1 MKNKII
7 RQIGTFP
14 LLREQYRKNFPTGI
28 IVLKHGEHKGAGRGF
43 GAIHILAEHTAD
55 LKRNGLSFDED
66 GVCRYIEMILQTGAG
81 IYCEFDN
88 LKGLQRP
95 MIVRSRIGTVILER
109 QKINGLTFYSVVTAF
124 GGTKAR
130 GIKIGIMPK

>member
-1 MKNKII
+1 MKNEII
-7 RQIGTFP
+7 KQIGTFP
-14 LLREQYRKNFPTGI
+14 LLREQYRRDFPTGI

-55 LKRNGLSFDED
+55 LKRNGLSFDEA

-88 LKGLQRP
+88 LRGPQRP
-95 MIVRSRIGTVILER
+95 MIIWSRIGTVILER
-109 QKINGLTFYSVVTAF
+109 QKKNGLIYYSVVTAF

-130 GIKIGIMPK
+130 GTKIGIMHG

>member
-1 MKNKII
+1 MKNEII
-7 RQIGTFP
+7 KQIGTFP
-14 LLREQYRKNFPTGI
+14 PLREQYRKDFPTGI

-55 LKRNGLSFDED
+55 LKRNGLSLDEV
-66 GVCRYIEMILQTGAG
+66 GVWRYIEMILQAGAG

-88 LKGLQRP
+88 LRGSQRP
-95 MIVRSRIGTVILER
+95 MIVWSRIGTVILER
-109 QKINGLTFYSVVTAF
+109 QKKNGLTYYSVVTAF

-130 GIKIGIMPK
+130 GTKIGIMHG